1 MGVLAAEVKMHDVVE
16 FVAQCGVLADTRE
29 ILKLGNVNRLGLAL
43 DAAQTL
49 PEGRITRL
57 HSP

>member
-1 MGVLAAEVKMHDVVE
+1 MHDVVE